1 MTTAELTCAGWSAAE
16 LLTLQERLA
25 GLLADQCRRYAAGDS
40 SLPRETAAELLCSL
54 RYVLGLEGRERPADP
69 RPLLREPLEEAFRRE
84 QAALEKRTAQARR
97 LWQAACTARPRIEN
111 RSLTDTLAGIGAFWR
126 RYDRRFF
133 AHEVPGDIDYQLC
146 LPAPERLLGVD
157 YLISWLSRLLAESRF
172 LNCFDRR
179 AAVRVLEGSCPDYR
193 GLHINLFEPVAVNA
207 LGRTLLGLD
216 PLDLALPSE
225 GRARLA
231 GRLRALPAEAGE
243 RELRAA
249 GRTLSGGLALDRG
262 TSWYVEAAAARL
274 WPRVRAALPHNDLE
288 GIFLSL

>member
-54 RYVLGLEGRERPADP
+54 RYVLGLEGRERPTDP
-69 RPLLREPLEEAFRRE
+69 RSLLREPLEEAFRRE

-157 YLISWLSRLLAESRF
+157 YLIAWLSRLLAESRF

-179 AAVRVLEGSCPDYR
+179 AAARVLEGSCPDYR

-216 PLDLALPSE
+216 PLDLDLPSE

-231 GRLRALPAEAGE
+231 GRLRALPAQAGE

-249 GRTLSGGLALDRG
+249 GRILSGGLALDRG
-262 TSWYVEAAAARL
+262 TAWYVETAAARL

>member
-54 RYVLGLEGRERPADP
+54 RYVLGLEGRERPTDP
-69 RPLLREPLEEAFRRE
+69 RSLLREPLEEAFRRE

-146 LPAPERLLGVD
+146 LPAPERLLGAD
-157 YLISWLSRLLAESRF
+157 YLISRLSRLLAESRF
-172 LNCFDRR
+172 LSCFDQR
-179 AAVRVLEGSCPDYR
+179 AVVRVLEGSCPDYR

-207 LGRTLLGLD
+207 LGRTL
-216 PLDLALPSE
+216 
-225 GRARLA
+225 
-231 GRLRALPAEAGE
+231 
-243 RELRAA
+243 
-249 GRTLSGGLALDRG
+249 SGGLALDRG
-262 TSWYVEAAAARL
+262 TAWYVEAA
-274 WPRVRAALPHNDLE
+274 AALPHNDLE
-288 GIFLSL
+288 GIFLSRRTGKRRGSLCFRGVYMRKFSSHRSGPDRSCPAAFPARAPAAPGGAGS

>member
-97 LWQAACTARPRIEN
+97 VWRAACIARPRIEN
-111 RSLTDTLAGIGAFWR
+111 RSLTDTLAGIGAFRR

-133 AHEVPGDIDYQLC
+133 AHEVPGDIEYQLC

-179 AAVRVLEGSCPDYR
+179 AVVRVLEGSCPDYR
-193 GLHINLFEPVAVNA
+193 GLLINLYEPIAVNA
-207 LGRTLLGLD
+207 LGLALLGDDPRSLTVSPPRRQRLESLFAGLPVPEQKRILTAGALCTALD
-216 PLDLALPSE
+216 IRSAALRSYVQATALALGP
-225 GRARLA
+225 RLA
-231 GRLRALPAEAGE
+231 SAQ
-243 RELRAA
+243 
-249 GRTLSGGLALDRG
+249 TLE
-262 TSWYVEAAAARL
+262 YM
-274 WPRVRAALPHNDLE
+274 
-288 GIFLSL
+288 FLTL

>member
-97 LWQAACTARPRIEN
+97 LWQAACIARPQIEN

-157 YLISWLSRLLAESRF
+157 YLISWLSRLLA
-172 LNCFDRR
+172 
-179 AAVRVLEGSCPDYR
+179 
-193 GLHINLFEPVAVNA
+193 
-207 LGRTLLGLD
+207 
-216 PLDLALPSE
+216 
-225 GRARLA
+225 
-231 GRLRALPAEAGE
+231 
-243 RELRAA
+243 
-249 GRTLSGGLALDRG
+249 
-262 TSWYVEAAAARL
+262 
-274 WPRVRAALPHNDLE
+274 
-288 GIFLSL
+288 

>member
-1 MTTAELTCAGWSAAE
+1 MAG
-16 LLTLQERLA
+16 
-25 GLLADQCRRYAAGDS
+25 GPV
-40 SLPRETAAELLCSL
+40 LP
-54 RYVLGLEGRERPADP
+54 GP
-69 RPLLREPLEEAFRRE
+69 
-84 QAALEKRTAQARR
+84 Q
-97 LWQAACTARPRIEN
+97 IEN

-179 AAVRVLEGSCPDYR
+179 AVVRVLEGSCPDYR

-231 GRLRALPAEAGE
+231 GTGCGPCPQRRGKGSSALPAHTQRRTGSGPGDGMVRGGRRRPAVAPGPRRPAAQRFGGDLFVPVGPENAAEAKAS
-243 RELRAA
+243 AA
-249 GRTLSGGLALDRG
+249 F
-262 TSWYVEAAAARL
+262 V
-274 WPRVRAALPHNDLE
+274 
-288 GIFLSL
+288 